1 MGTAIKK
8 ELLLEGLD
16 CANCAVKIEDKVRE
30 LDSVASASINYA
42 TKTLTIKTNREDKTQ
57 EIIADTI
64 NMFEKFGMNDI
75 IKEEYE
81 QIHVKPDKCTGC
93 GDCMSRCPFGINVK
107 ERMSKAALNL
117 SFR

>member
-1 MGTAIKK
+1 
-8 ELLLEGLD
+8 
-16 CANCAVKIEDKVRE
+16 
-30 LDSVASASINYA
+30 
-42 TKTLTIKTNREDKTQ
+42 
-57 EIIADTI
+57 
-64 NMFEKFGMNDI
+64 MFEKFGMNDI